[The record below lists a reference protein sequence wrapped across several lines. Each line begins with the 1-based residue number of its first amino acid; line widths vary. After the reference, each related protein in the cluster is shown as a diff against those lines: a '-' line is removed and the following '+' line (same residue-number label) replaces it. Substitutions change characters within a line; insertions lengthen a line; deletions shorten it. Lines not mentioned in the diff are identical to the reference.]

1 MHHLD
6 IIEKCRQNDRKAQV
20 ELYKTYCDA
29 MYTVAKRY
37 LRHDAEAE
45 DAVQDAF
52 IKAFTKLHLFS
63 AEVTFGAWLKRI
75 VINTCLD
82 VLKQRKK
89 ELINLDET
97 HLKVVDNSLDD
108 EWRITDEYSIET
120 IVKTVNDLSEKYAII
135 LKLFLFE
142 GFDHQ
147 EISGILNITETSSR
161 TLVFRGKQKLKALL
175 KTPQHATG
183 Y

>member
-1 MHHLD
+1 MIHND
-6 IIEKCRQNDRKAQV
+6 IIEKCRCNNRKAQV
-20 ELYKTYCDA
+20 ELYNLYCDA

-63 AEVTFGAWLKRI
+63 AEVSFGAWLKRI
-75 VINTCLD
+75 VVNTCLD
-82 VLKQRKK
+82 VLKQQKK
-89 ELINLDET
+89 ELVNLNEV
-97 HLKVVDNSLDD
+97 HLKVVDDSFEEEWQLDN
-108 EWRITDEYSIET
+108 EFSIET
-120 IVKTVNDLSEKYAII
+120 IIQTVNDLSHKYAII

-142 GFDHQ
+142 GYDHQ
-147 EISGILNITETSSR
+147 EISQILNISETSSR
-161 TLVFRGKQKLKALL
+161 TLVFRGKQKLQALL
-175 KTPQHATG
+175 KTHYNAAR